1 MVAPAIDKP
10 VVGEAASRRVL
21 YQHFVINPDL
31 LELTISRSFKAL
43 YARVA
48 EAGVIPMGPPF
59 VIFSDASVPGVRWDM
74 QICIPVSAP
83 ITESLEFKY
92 KELPATRVVSIQHI
106 GPYETIG
113 AAYQQVDEYI
123 AEHHLTPTGATREFY
138 LSPPDV
144 PAHQIRTLVERP
156 IAG

>member
-1 MVAPAIDKP
+1 MVAPAVERP
-10 VVGEAASRRVL
+10 VIGEAASRRVL

-59 VIFSDASVPGVRWDM
+59 VIFCDASVPGVRWDM

-83 ITESLEFKY
+83 VTETLEFKY
-92 KELPATRVVSIQHI
+92 RELPATRVVSILHV
-106 GPYETIG
+106 GAYDTIG
-113 AAYQQVDEYI
+113 GAYRAIDDYI
-123 AEHHLTPTGATREFY
+123 AEHHLTPTGAPREFY
-138 LSPPDV
+138 LSPPNV
-144 PAHQIRTLVERP
+144 PAHQTRTLVERP
-156 IAG
+156 IAD